1 LCYVPNSF
9 IYSEHKIPA
18 DPPPPRAAGLRP
30 GTPPSPAQAH
40 TSAAYRAPPPT
51 HPFFP
56 RSVQR
61 SPRTPCP
68 STPRS
73 DKTGTPPRRRSRGR
87 ACALSCAPRIARPP
101 ERAAARAAQR
111 RGRCALPGRDGR
123 KQRGAE
129 VASGARVVWGLV
141 NGFLLRLGTRKWPIE
156 CAWEH
161 ESGRLSVPATCAS
174 CLCPAVEHE
183 CGQLSVPATCASC
196 LCPAVESHRYIS
208 QSGKRQVS
216 LFCPFTFS
224 QPCVIN

>member
-68 STPRS
+68 STPRL

-111 RGRCALPGRDGR
+111 RGRCALPGRDRR

-156 CAWEH
+156 CACHVCVLPLFGRGTRMWPIECACH
-161 ESGRLSVPATCAS
+161 VCLLPLSGRGIAPLYFSVWEETGFSFLPVHFLSTMRNK
-174 CLCPAVEHE
+174 L
-183 CGQLSVPATCASC
+183 
-196 LCPAVESHRYIS
+196 
-208 QSGKRQVS
+208 
-216 LFCPFTFS
+216 
-224 QPCVIN
+224 NN